1 MTVTLAQERDLMQ
14 TRNKIASA
22 AVLVSL
28 FIVALSHVAGISP
41 VPAAHAQTEYLPVEQ
56 DFIGKWKL
64 IGSAVRPPRDLEGA
78 ATPEQETSAAEF
90 QQTVTAFYG
99 AFDYLE
105 IAADGRYNFHQ
116 PGDPASGACV
126 WCGTWSFKN
135 DSLWLKLET
144 EPRLDIYA
152 KGGDMQMTYTA
163 EPEGTSLY
171 KWLVFSWTKA
181 D

>member
-1 MTVTLAQERDLMQ
+1 MWNRYKVAGL
-14 TRNKIASA
+14 
-22 AVLVSL
+22 AVLL
-28 FIVALSHVAGISP
+28 LLGTVAFHYALGVSP
-41 VPAAHAQTEYLPVEQ
+41 VPAAHAQTEYLPAEQ

-64 IGSAVRPPRDLEGA
+64 VGSAIRPPRDLEGPATQEEEAA
-78 ATPEQETSAAEF
+78 ATEF

-105 IAADGRYNFHQ
+105 ITADGRYNFHQ

-126 WCGTWSFKN
+126 WCGTWSFKA
-135 DSLWLKLET
+135 DSLWLALDT
-144 EPRLDIYA
+144 APRLDIYA

-163 EPEGTSLY
+163 EQEETSRY
-171 KWLVFSWTKA
+171 KWLVFSWTKS